1 MKFSILCVVMYDFS
15 IYLSLIGH
23 SLVGLRLAIILS
35 IFSQKNVL
43 NSSAN
48 D

>member
-1 MKFSILCVVMYDFS
+1 MEMSTGNKKKEEADF
-15 IYLSLIGH
+15 
-23 SLVGLRLAIILS
+23 RPILS

-43 NSSAN
+43 LQRWAFF